1 VEHRVVCISASDG
14 SRGEDV
20 APLVAG
26 RLGFQ
31 LVNEQIVARA
41 AEEAGVTAAVA
52 ADVEQ
57 RKSLVS
63 RLLEEMPAG
72 AAGAAAL
79 GGGYVA
85 LPEDGGPSADALR
98 GLIRA
103 AIEEIAARGDAVIM
117 AHAASLALTGDD
129 GALRVFVTASAGTRR
144 DRLAEVRDLTSKKAE
159 KLVARLDANR
169 ADYLKRFYQVGSEL
183 PTHFDLVVNTDRLGP
198 EQAAE
203 VIVQAARA

>member
-52 ADVEQ
+52 AGVEQ
-57 RKSLVS
+57 RKSLVA

-79 GGGYVA
+79 GGYVA
-85 LPEDGGPSADALR
+85 LPEEAGPSADALR
-98 GLIRA
+98 GLIRS

-117 AHAASLALTGDD
+117 AHAASLALTGRD
-129 GALRVFVTASAGTRR
+129 GALRVFVTASADTRR
-144 DRLAEVRDLTSKKAE
+144 DRLAEARELTSKKAE
-159 KLVARLDANR
+159 KLLARLDANR
-169 ADYLKRFYQVGSEL
+169 ADYLKRFYHVGSEL

-203 VIVQAARA
+203 VIVHAVRG

>member
-14 SRGEDV
+14 SRGEDI

-52 ADVEQ
+52 AGVEQ

-79 GGGYVA
+79 GGYVA
-85 LPEDGGPSADALR
+85 LPEDAGPSSDALR
-98 GLIRA
+98 GLIRS
-103 AIEEIAARGDAVIM
+103 AIEEIAARGDAVIV
-117 AHAASLALTGDD
+117 AHAASLALTGHDH
-129 GALRVFVTASAGTRR
+129 ALRVFVTASADTRR
-144 DRLAEVRDLTSKKAE
+144 DRLAEARELTPKKAE

-169 ADYLKRFYQVGSEL
+169 ADYLKRFYHVGAEL

-203 VIVQAARA
+203 LIVHAARA

>member
-41 AEEAGVTAAVA
+41 AEEAGVTASVA
-52 ADVEQ
+52 AGAEH

-79 GGGYVA
+79 GGYVA
-85 LPEDGGPSADALR
+85 LPEDAGPSADALR
-98 GLIRA
+98 GLIRS

-117 AHAASLALTGDD
+117 AHAASLALTGHD
-129 GALRVFVTASAGTRR
+129 GALRVFVTASPDTRR
-144 DRLAEVRDLTSKKAE
+144 DRLAEARELTAKKAE
-159 KLVARLDANR
+159 KLLARLDANR
-169 ADYLKRFYQVGSEL
+169 ADYLKRFYHVGSEL
-183 PTHFDLVVNTDRLGP
+183 PTHFDLVVNTDRLEP

-203 VIVQAARA
+203 LIVQAAKA

>member
-1 VEHRVVCISASDG
+1 MEHRVVCISASDG
-14 SRGEDV
+14 SWGEDV

-26 RLGFQ
+26 KLGFQ
-31 LVNEQIVARA
+31 LVNEEIVARA
-41 AEEAGVTAAVA
+41 AEEAGVTASVA
-52 ADVEQ
+52 AGVEL

-79 GGGYVA
+79 GGYVA
-85 LPEDGGPSADALR
+85 LPQDAGPSSDALR
-98 GLIRA
+98 ALIRA
-103 AIEEIAARGDAVIM
+103 AIEEIAARGDAVIV
-117 AHAASLALTGDD
+117 AHAASLALTGHDHT
-129 GALRVFVTASAGTRR
+129 LRVFVTASTDTRR
-144 DRLAEVRDLTSKKAE
+144 DRLAEAQELTSKKAE

-169 ADYLKRFYQVGSEL
+169 ADYLKRFYHVGTEL

-203 VIVQAARA
+203 MIVQAARA